1 MRLEESKPKLTNSQD
16 VDNEELI
23 RRIIGAAITVHK
35 ELGPGF
41 LESVYEAA
49 LAIEFEQARIK
60 YERQKPVDILFREEK
75 VGEHRLDFLVDKAVI
90 VETKAVLEVEKI
102 FFVIVRSYLKA
113 AKLRDALLLNFAA
126 MPLTIKRIGP
136 EDSHRYVDA
145 GKANRQF

>member
-16 VDNEELI
+16 VGNEELI

-102 FFVIVRSYLKA
+102 FFVILRSYLKA
-113 AKLRDALLLNFAA
+113 AKLTDALLLNFAA

-136 EDSHRYVDA
+136 EDSQRYLDG
-145 GKANRQF
+145 GKSNQHF

>member
-1 MRLEESKPKLTNSQD
+1 M
-16 VDNEELI
+16 DNEELI

-60 YERQKPVDILFREEK
+60 YERQKLVDILFREEK

-90 VETKAVLEVEKI
+90 VETKAVLEIEKI

-126 MPLTIKRIGP
+126 MPLAIKRIGP
-136 EDSHRYVDA
+136 EDSQRYLDG
-145 GKANRQF
+145 GKSNQHF